1 MAERGSGRGQSAEAR
16 RSLTTDDLKKY
27 IADATGKLADKIR
40 QDLTLALQ
48 ESKSELQGVKQR
60 LQGLED
66 RVSQLSDRLHQVVD
80 AQAGNV
86 TVVAG
91 SAKQGTQETADGQAF
106 MKCFEDR
113 SSFFKKRLR
122 EKLRV
127 FCLSRQGS
135 LYFPGHIPKFVGK
148 LLITLIPLY
157 LKV

>member
-16 RSLTTDDLKKY
+16 RYLTTDDLKKY

-66 RVSQLSDRLHQVVD
+66 RVSQLSDRLNQVIQ
-80 AQAGNV
+80 AQEGDI
-86 TVVAG
+86 TVVPR
-91 SAKQGTQETADGQAF
+91 SAKQGTQETVDGHAF
-106 MKCFEDR
+106 MRCFEDR

-122 EKLRV
+122 EKLRL
-127 FCLSRQGS
+127 FCLSKEGR
-135 LYFPGHIPKFVGK
+135 LYFAGHVPKFVGK
-148 LLITLIPLY
+148 FSFLNFNVKL
-157 LKV
+157 

>member
-16 RSLTTDDLKKY
+16 RYLTTDDLKKY

-66 RVSQLSDRLHQVVD
+66 RVSQLSDRLNQVVD

-86 TVVAG
+86 TVVA
-91 SAKQGTQETADGQAF
+91 GTQETADGQAF